1 MSVNIEIKS
10 ILADYEQAKLRLQYL
25 GIQEDSVLHQ
35 KDIFYRVPF
44 GRLKLRTIDNRTH
57 ELIIY
62 FRHNSKSP
70 KPSKYRRI
78 RVKNP
83 SVLNYFLMHI
93 FGVRGVVEKE
103 RLLFLQD
110 NIRFHID
117 KVKNLGNYFEI
128 EYIVRE
134 SESKSIAESK
144 VDSLLKILEI
154 SSQQL
159 ISESYIDLLCQK
171 NI

>member
-1 MSVNIEIKS
+1 M
-10 ILADYEQAKLRLQYL
+10 DYEATKLRLQYL
-25 GIQEDSVLHQ
+25 GIQEDGVLYQ

-44 GRLKLRTIDNRTH
+44 GRLKLRNIDNQIH

-70 KPSKYRRI
+70 KPSKYFRI
-78 RVKNP
+78 HIKNP
-83 SVLNYFLMHI
+83 NMLNYFLMHI

-103 RLLFLQD
+103 RLLFLRD
-110 NIRFHID
+110 NIRFHMD
-117 KVKNLGNYFEI
+117 KVKNLGDYFEI
-128 EYIVRE
+128 EYITRE
-134 SESKSIAESK
+134 SEPKAIAQSK
-144 VDSLLKILEI
+144 VSSLMKMLEI

-159 ISESYIDLLCQK
+159 ISESYIDLLCQR